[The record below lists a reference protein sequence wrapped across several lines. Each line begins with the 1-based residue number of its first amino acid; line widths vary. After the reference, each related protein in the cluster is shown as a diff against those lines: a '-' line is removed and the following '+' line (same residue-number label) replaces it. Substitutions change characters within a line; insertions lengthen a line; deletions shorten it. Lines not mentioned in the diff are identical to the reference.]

1 MDGRQGGKM
10 QTFINTVTLPWP
22 GEITVD
28 VVGRPF
34 CTGDEPIDRRS
45 IKISVLADGAPP

>member
-1 MDGRQGGKM
+1 MDAGRKGANN
-10 QTFINTVTLPWP
+10 INTVTIPWA

-28 VVGRPF
+28 VVGGPF